1 MAGRT
6 SRVWFVTGASSG
18 IGAAVADVALERG
31 DVVAATF
38 RDATAAS
45 VFDAS
50 AVDAI
55 GLVAD
60 VRERAQV
67 DAAVARAVA
76 HSGRLDVIVNCAGYG
91 LVGAVEELSD
101 DELRDQVD
109 VNLFGTQ
116 RVIRA
121 ALPIFRAQRAGVVVN
136 VSSVAG
142 RVGYPGM
149 GAYDASKGGVEL
161 LSEALALEVGPLGIA
176 VVVVEPGN
184 IRTDWA
190 GRSMRHAERVI
201 DDYAA
206 TVGASREFFAEL
218 DGHQLGDPEV
228 VARAVL
234 DAVDGVP
241 APGEVHRLIVGS
253 DSHEWIADHVHAEVE
268 QLDAWVLST
277 DDD

>member
-1 MAGRT
+1 MPK
-6 SRVWFVTGASSG
+6 VWFVTGASSG
-18 IGAAVADVALERG
+18 IGAAVVEAALARG

-38 RDATAAS
+38 RAADAASAFDATSEHAL
-45 VFDAS
+45 
-50 AVDAI
+50 

-60 VRERAQV
+60 VRVREQV
-67 DAAVARAVA
+67 DGAVASAIARG
-76 HSGRLDVIVNCAGYG
+76 GRLDVVVNCAGYG

-121 ALPIFRAQRAGVVVN
+121 ALPTFRAQRSGVVVN

-161 LSEALALEVGPLGIA
+161 LSEALALEVGPFGIG

-190 GRSMRHAERVI
+190 GRSMRRAERVI

-206 TVGASREFFAEL
+206 TAGASRDFFAEL
-218 DGHQLGDPEV
+218 DGHQIGDAAV

-234 DAVDGVP
+234 DAVDG
-241 APGEVHRLIVGS
+241 APTPGAVRRLIVGS
-253 DSHEWIADHVHAEVE
+253 DSHEWIADHVQAEVE
-268 QLDAWVLST
+268 QLDEWVPSS
-277 DDD
+277 DDGTQP